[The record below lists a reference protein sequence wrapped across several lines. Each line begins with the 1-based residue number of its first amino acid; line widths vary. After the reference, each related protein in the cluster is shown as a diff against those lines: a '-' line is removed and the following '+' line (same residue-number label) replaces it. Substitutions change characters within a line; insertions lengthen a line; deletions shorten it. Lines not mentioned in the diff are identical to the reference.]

1 MDAGAWVG
9 LAVTLF
15 TVLVT
20 LVVVLFTVVVSLV
33 SAILPFV
40 LMWWLFTQLGAMNLS
55 VPMTPVGPVMV
66 KRTVCR
72 GCGAP
77 KIKRVL
83 SAYVYCDYCGE
94 LADWDFRAALADK
107 RSKQPGPAYV
117 ALLRE
122 RGPAIAAA
130 KVANDAVAYEAVQRE
145 LWETYAK
152 VCPAALSPRIGDEAY
167 RKRWVAFSAA
177 HFTAAEL
184 DPMCQATFD
193 AQSAATNAIVWDR
206 SDPFSPRVV
215 PSTFWPLL
223 DAVTANQKAW
233 MQIAADRGLLEMHPD
248 HPTEDLLLRMGT
260 SAFVQGWMPFLKKA
274 EQDEMLAR
282 TGLGGEY
289 VRPEEKPVRN
299 GKCPCCNAPLEVVEG
314 AKRVVCLACGH
325 LAGVGAASLPCHGC
339 GAAVELPANGAL
351 FKCGQ
356 CDAELRM
363 MAWT

>member
-1 MDAGAWVG
+1 MDAGLVMS
-9 LAVTLF
+9 LVITLVTLVFTLVILVF

-20 LVVVLFTVVVSLV
+20 LLSALAPFLFLWWVV
-33 SAILPFV
+33 
-40 LMWWLFTQLGAMNLS
+40 TQMGQLNFQ
-55 VPMTPVGPVMV
+55 VPVTPPGPIMV
-66 KRTVCR
+66 KRTVCK

-117 ALLRE
+117 QMLRE
-122 RGPAIAAA
+122 RGPAIEAA
-130 KVANDAVAYEAVQRE
+130 KLANDAVAYEAVQRE

-152 VCPAALSPRIGDEAY
+152 VCPASLSPRIGDANY
-167 RKRWVAFSAA
+167 RKRWVAYTSA

-184 DPMCQATFD
+184 DPMCQATFA
-193 AQSAATNAIVWDR
+193 AQTAATNAIQWDR
-206 SDPFSPRVV
+206 SDPFSPRAV
-215 PSTFWPLL
+215 PATFFPLL

-233 MQIAADRGLLEMHPD
+233 MKIAAERGLLDLHPD

-260 SAFVQGWMPFLKKA
+260 SAFVQGWMPFLGKA
-274 EQDEMLAR
+274 DQDEMLAR

-289 VRPEEKPVRN
+289 VRAEEKPVRN
-299 GKCPCCNAPLEVVEG
+299 GKCPSCNAGLEVVEG
-314 AKRVVCLACGH
+314 AKRVVCMACGH

-339 GAAVELPANGAL
+339 GSSVDLPAGSQL

-363 MAWT
+363 MAW